1 MLPAFATCCTEFVDG
16 WESLASKND
25 APIEVDVWSEMQ
37 RLAGDVIS
45 RAAFGSSYLEGK
57 KIFELQGEQ
66 AKLTVLVLNKIYFPG
81 YL

>member
-1 MLPAFATCCTEFVDG
+1 MATRDDET
-16 WESLASKND
+16 
-25 APIEVDVWSEMQ
+25 IEVDVWSEMQ

-45 RAAFGSSYLEGK
+45 RAAFGSSYLEGR